1 MMLKLKLL
9 YRVVRRRVERYF
21 ERRGEPADLPENF
34 SGWIAC
40 APHDGV
46 AHATTAHRTFCRME
60 RTPEG
65 GIRFPAAQLAA
76 GGRCS
81 VYAVDQTGAM
91 RVAEVRL
98 PKPRPTPEQPVSQAQ
113 EKPAE

>member
-1 MMLKLKLL
+1 M
-9 YRVVRRRVERYF
+9 
-21 ERRGEPADLPENF
+21 
-34 SGWIAC
+34 
-40 APHDGV
+40 
-46 AHATTAHRTFCRME
+46 
-60 RTPEG
+60 
-65 GIRFPAAQLAA
+65 AA
-76 GGRCS
+76 GCRCS